1 MYKQVVNKKD
11 LEKLGFTSYQA
22 QELIRQAKLYM
33 LKLGYDIYG
42 NRKMSYVPTSAI
54 KSLIGFEPQ
63 IPEGD
68 DNYEN

>member
-1 MYKQVVNKKD
+1 
-11 LEKLGFTSYQA
+11 
-22 QELIRQAKLYM
+22 M